1 MSRLVWW
8 IRGDSWRWRWSG
20 PEALPPN
27 QAPNPSQVTHFQSKC
42 TSFTFL
48 VTLHVRP
55 SLSSCPAPY
64 VKVYLLEHGTCKAK
78 KKTKI
83 ARKTLEPLYQ
93 QHLLFEESPQGK
105 VLQVLT
111 NQHLV
116 HPWSRVQYI
125 CMIAVEIMEDHSLPE
140 GETVHTVVQWC
151 IYLAVLSCNKKVL
164 VRLPAGTF
172 LCEIFPHSPNTY
184 LGFLQV

>member
-1 MSRLVWW
+1 MLAEKYPYCLILRSMVLRCFFPGDVQIGLMDKRGQLEVEVIRARGLTPKPGSR
-8 IRGDSWRWRWSG
+8 S
-20 PEALPPN
+20 LPG
-27 QAPNPSQVTHFQSKC
+27 NPVSVKTYLLCFFVS
-42 TSFTFL
+42 L
-48 VTLHVRP
+48 LVRP
-55 SLSSCPAPY
+55 SSFCPAPY

-116 HPWSRVQYI
+116 QP
-125 CMIAVEIMEDHSLPE
+125 
-140 GETVHTVVQWC
+140 
-151 IYLAVLSCNKKVL
+151 
-164 VRLPAGTF
+164 
-172 LCEIFPHSPNTY
+172 
-184 LGFLQV
+184 